1 MPRGGIQLKI
11 GDLIRDLR
19 DGSVGV
25 VVRTDDVRDLRDGSD
40 RYYIYWISG
49 NPNFIGRETSEYLD
63 SERKGAYEPV
73 TSS

>member
-1 MPRGGIQLKI
+1 MKI